1 MMSSSICRVFL
12 KISLSYFE
20 LCPYNACMEKIKLS
34 SADRS
39 FFDLVSEAAF
49 ANPFGGRRIE
59 LDREILGGRKGG
71 TWPQIVS
78 DVSRHVRDRI
88 SVFDRDEPVRIQ
100 AFDGDC
106 RPIIETVFLFDIF
119 HRYAQAF
126 DALIDQ
132 QTKAGSEPVDVTFAQ
147 AALNDFER
155 RGFSRELAKRYFSLF
170 FQLRR
175 AFHFI
180 DRGLLGNCPSMKQLR
195 ENLWNHIFTCD
206 IQLYEQTLW
215 NRMEDF
221 STLLLGPTGCGKG
234 AAAAAIGR
242 SGFIPFDVPANCFVK
257 SFTDTFVE
265 VNLTQYAETLLE
277 SELFGHTKGSFT
289 GAVCAHEGVLSLCGK
304 HGSVFLDEI
313 GDISPAIQVKLLK
326 VLEERVFA
334 PVGSHSQRP
343 FHGRVIGATHRSL
356 DSLREQARFR
366 DDFYYRLCSDCIVLP
381 GLQQRIQESDQELDI
396 LTQHVVER
404 ITGQRNE
411 ALCRTVREVIDRRL
425 GPNYH
430 WPGNVRELAQ
440 CVRRVIIKRDYQ
452 GQVPT
457 SDSGPA
463 DELSDHIRNGTIRA
477 EDLLSRYC
485 KTLYNRFGTYEEVAR
500 RADLD
505 RRTAKRYVHL

>member
-1 MMSSSICRVFL
+1 MA
-12 KISLSYFE
+12 KIRLS
-20 LCPYNACMEKIKLS
+20 AT
-34 SADRS
+34 DQT
-39 FFDLVSEAAF
+39 FFGLVSEAAF

-71 TWPQIVS
+71 TWPEIVS

-88 SVFDRDEPVRIQ
+88 SVFDQNGPVRVQ
-100 AFDGDC
+100 DFDEGSG
-106 RPIIETVFLFDIF
+106 RIIEAVFLFDIF
-119 HRYAQAF
+119 HSYVQQF
-126 DALIDQ
+126 DELIDQ
-132 QTKAGSEPVDVTFAQ
+132 QIRAGSDPADVTFAQ
-147 AALNDFER
+147 ETLGDFVR
-155 RGFSRELAKRYFSLF
+155 RGFSKELAKRYFSLF
-170 FQLRR
+170 FQIRR
-175 AFHFI
+175 AFYFI

-242 SGFIPFDVPANCFVK
+242 SGFIPFDVPKNHFVK
-257 SFTDTFVE
+257 SFTDTFVA

-313 GDISPAIQVKLLK
+313 GDISPAIQIKLLR
-326 VLEERVFA
+326 VLEERLFA
-334 PVGSHSQRP
+334 PVGSHTQHP

-356 DSLREQARFR
+356 DSLRQQARFR

-381 GLQQRIQESDQELDI
+381 SLQQRVQESSQELDI
-396 LTQHVVER
+396 LTQHVVQR
-404 ITGQRNE
+404 IIGQPNE

-452 GQVPT
+452 GQIAQ
-457 SDSGPA
+457 SGSGPA
-463 DELSDHIRNGTIRA
+463 EVLSDHLRNGTIRA
-477 EDLLSRYC
+477 EELLSRYC
-485 KTLYNRFGTYEEVAR
+485 KMLYDRFGTYEEVAR

-505 RRTAKRYVHL
+505 RRTAKRYVHLANSP